1 MQPTPESMR
10 ESEFVLQNP
19 FVNSE
24 REIGYLT
31 TDIGKLANMHVV
43 LLGIPGAGKTTL
55 ANELRQLD
63 PAINYI
69 SLGEISRNLDPA
81 SSHKKELDRLFALGK
96 PVGLPELFLDII
108 EPHIDRAL
116 TDGRGY
122 ILDGIPKKE
131 EEIDPLLQF
140 LNEKGADLEMVV
152 SCEAPPMVAHG
163 RIIERSARQGEED
176 TMEIFLNR
184 TKIYLRDLDLFKS
197 RLTKDGEIP
206 LYIVDTDKH
215 LAGPSARALIY
226 LAGVESAGIKDPEN
240 SGISEQLLLH
250 NSIRTGDRES
260 ALRIIGPKFDDTFT
274 NLDYAAVCDP
284 EITPED
290 RQAQIEGAYLLLDAK
305 LQDTPLFLKRLAKNY
320 TDTTLASIEH
330 IYDSLVEEVVLRKGS
345 DFSQDDVMDIFSQQ
359 LNLKERIKA
368 LQHEVMAG
376 QSLNSLTSREIEIN
390 QEELTHIE
398 SVLKRRAVA
407 NGIDES
413 DVNIH
418 DLMSLQPRLWG
429 QLTSNQILF
438 APDYNYRS
446 SANSIP
452 ESHHSLLPFTHN
464 ERRMS
469 ANSMGEY
476 IPFVEA
482 VSATENTYSS
492 TFGFIHFVGMDKT
505 GEAYGVEYP
514 IMMYDRRLL
523 DLGSDTINDVL
534 ILTDEFYG
542 NHDLWHN
549 LVPVYSKSFILH
561 HPDAPLSHGG
571 RLDVYNSFGEG
582 LRAEKEEYEIG
593 VAMSHARTQL
603 ERFKL
608 DESVRTQQESLIL
621 TALDRLAGLPTELSG
636 ECSSEEI
643 ENIVDYLACRAATK
657 AYNVFPD
664 GDPIYT
670 PIKEKLLAL
679 GVKPM
684 QISAHDVADLFY
696 RQGLIR
702 TATVNETLPDETFP
716 AEADKLLAIKNSFEI
731 ANKLIRDGV
740 DITSA
745 KRESG
750 AEHIVER
757 LDAWGVINKLSE
769 APVVELDVLQKS
781 RWLAIVGPQ
790 RQQLRGHMEKVHGKP
805 GYLFNGQTLTEPRD
819 LVLLQKKAI
828 DKDMGEYEYRAE
840 VRSENQRLS
849 YEIYSLVFDD
859 DQELHRE
866 SRTAL
871 NSLRESDD
879 IGQRLFARE
888 AVAKLDMVMDELVS
902 NTYRPIDEQI
912 EYLESFSDAL
922 GAAEADTLQAICA
935 QVVRMIIGR
944 YRILGAR
951 ERDHQRVRGVDYASA
966 AQTLADENMT
976 IV

>member
-1 MQPTPESMR
+1 MQLTPESMR

-24 REIGYLT
+24 RETGYVT

-63 PAINYI
+63 SGINYI
-69 SLGEISRNLDPA
+69 SLGEISRNLDP
-81 SSHKKELDRLFALGK
+81 SSSQKKELDRLFALGK
-96 PVGLPELFLDII
+96 PVGLPELFLDIV
-108 EPHIDRAL
+108 EPHIDSAVEG
-116 TDGRGY
+116 GRGY
-122 ILDGIPKKE
+122 MLDGIPKKE
-131 EEIDPLLQF
+131 EEINPLLQF
-140 LNEKGADLEMVV
+140 LNEKGADPEMII
-152 SCEAPPMVAHG
+152 SCEVPPMVAHS

-197 RLTKDGEIP
+197 RLTSDGEIP
-206 LYIVDTDKH
+206 LFIVDTEKH
-215 LAGPSARALIY
+215 LAGPSARALVY
-226 LAGVESAGIKDPEN
+226 LSGVESAGIKDSEN
-240 SGISEQLLLH
+240 SGISEQHLLH
-250 NSIRTGDRES
+250 DSIRTGDRDS
-260 ALRIIGPKFDDTFT
+260 ALRIIGSKFDDTFT
-274 NLDYAAVCDP
+274 NMDYAAVCNL
-284 EITPED
+284 EITTED
-290 RQAQIEGAYLLLDAK
+290 RQAHVESAYLLLDAK
-305 LQDTPLFLKRLAKNY
+305 LQDTPFFLKRLAKNY

-330 IYDSLVEEVVLRKGS
+330 IYDSLAEEVVLRSGS

-368 LQHEVMAG
+368 LQNEVMAG
-376 QSLNSLTSREIEIN
+376 QSLQTLTNREIEIN
-390 QEELTHIE
+390 QAELIRIE
-398 SVLKRRAVA
+398 SVLKQRAAA
-407 NGIDES
+407 NGIDENE
-413 DVNIH
+413 VNIR

-429 QLTSNQILF
+429 QLTSNQILS

-492 TFGFIHFVGMDKT
+492 TFGFIHFVGMDNN

-514 IMMYDRRLL
+514 IMMHDRRLL
-523 DLGSDTINDVL
+523 DLGSDTVNDVL
-534 ILTDEFYG
+534 ALTDEFYG

-571 RLDVYNSFGEG
+571 RLNAYNNFGEG

-603 ERFKL
+603 ERFEF

-621 TALDRLAGLPTELSG
+621 TALDKLSALPTELSS

-664 GDPIYT
+664 ADPIYT

-684 QISAHDVADLFY
+684 EISAHDVADLLY

-702 TATVNETLPDETFP
+702 TATINEALPDDTFP
-716 AEADKLLAIKNSFEI
+716 TEADKLLAIQNSVEV
-731 ANKLIRDGV
+731 ANRLICDGI
-740 DITSA
+740 DIGND

-757 LDAWGVINKLSE
+757 LNAWGVIAKLSE
-769 APVVELDVLQKS
+769 APVAELDVLQKS

-866 SRTAL
+866 SRAAL
-871 NSLRESDD
+871 NLLRESDD
-879 IGQRLFARE
+879 IGKRLFARE
-888 AVAKLDMVMDELVS
+888 AVSKLDMVMDELVS
-902 NTYRPIDEQI
+902 NTYRPIEEEI
-912 EYLESFSDAL
+912 EYLESFTDAL
-922 GAAEADTLQAICA
+922 GAAESDTPLAKCA
-935 QVVRMIIGR
+935 QVVRAIIGR
-944 YRILGAR
+944 YKVLGAR
-951 ERDHQRVRGVDYASA
+951 ERDHQRVLGVDYASA